1 MLDIRESITIA
12 HEVEALILMVV
23 KKELTENMA
32 VVMNVMMAEVETVAV
47 EAAVVE
53 TAVEETVAVEV
64 VETELAA
71 ENKKKEFTIYMY
83 LIYTVYT
90 AQ

>member
-47 EAAVVE
+47 EAAV
-53 TAVEETVAVEV
+53 EV

-71 ENKKKEFTIYMY
+71 ENKKKNLQFTCIS
-83 LIYTVYT
+83 YTLCT
-90 AQ
+90 LHNKK